1 MSPLAFDIYAILRTR
16 VQLARPELSH
26 SELVESLPSPFNELD
41 GDSPIIATALDE
53 LAITCRSYG
62 LPPITAMVV
71 RTDSDRD
78 PASDAEL
85 RKVRSSS
92 YPPALAS

>member
-16 VQLARPELSH
+16 VRLACPELSP
-26 SELVESLPSPFNELD
+26 SELVARLPFPFNELD
-41 GDSPIIATALDE
+41 GHSPLIATALDE
-53 LAITCRSYG
+53 LATTCRGYG

-71 RTDSDRD
+71 KADAAPHPVTDT
-78 PASDAEL
+78 EL

-92 YPPALAS
+92 YPPAL